1 MEIRINRNA
10 RYKEFCM
17 KKKVIIEEV
26 EEFLEC
32 MNPFAGTV
40 TTEEESV
47 TRLTF
52 ARDGKEE
59 KELEEVG
66 LSKEKE

>member
-1 MEIRINRNA
+1 
-10 RYKEFCM
+10 M
-17 KKKVIIEEV
+17 KKRVILEEIEEV
-26 EEFLEC
+26 LEC
-32 MNPFAGTV
+32 MNPFAATD

-59 KELEEVG
+59 KEMEEVG
-66 LSKEKE
+66 LSKEK